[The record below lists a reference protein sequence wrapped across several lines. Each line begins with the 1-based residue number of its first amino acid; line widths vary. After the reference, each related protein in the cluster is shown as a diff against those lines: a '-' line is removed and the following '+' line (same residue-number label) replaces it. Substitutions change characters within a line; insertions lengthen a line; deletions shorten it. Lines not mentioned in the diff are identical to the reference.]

1 MLLLIVDVRLDEGVG
16 DPGPHGAQGSF
27 KVSGLD
33 ALGFDVVLQRQEGGL
48 PAYCR
53 YLRQETDT
61 DIRLSGAERSPC
73 GRWGRRAAR
82 AGMLS

>member
-1 MLLLIVDVRLDEGVG
+1 MLLLIAEVGLEEGVG

-33 ALGFDVVLQRQEGGL
+33 ALGLDVVLQRQHGGL

-53 YLRQETDT
+53 YLRQETD
-61 DIRLSGAERSPC
+61 RYSAGGAGTLR
-73 GRWGRRAAR
+73 
-82 AGMLS
+82 